1 MMGLKDEYAVIFFLY
16 FATMNTQSENI
27 VVILHTLLYVLK
39 KLGGTADFHKVFK
52 ILYFAD
58 QKHLVR
64 YGSPICDDTYISMTN
79 GPVPSTAY
87 DILKSLRGQG
97 LLNTQKDQFEPYF
110 ELTTNPFT
118 VKAKVDAD
126 LDYLSASEISC
137 IDESVA
143 ENAPLS
149 FHELT
154 EKSHD
159 SAWEKG
165 GESGEMDILDVAAA
179 GGAKQAMLDYI
190 EDTLEN
196 LNAQFE

>member
-1 MMGLKDEYAVIFFLY
+1 
-16 FATMNTQSENI
+16 MNTHSENI
-27 VVILHTLLYVLK
+27 EVILHTLLYVLK
-39 KLGGTADFHKVFK
+39 KLGGSADFHKVFK

-79 GPVPSTAY
+79 GPVPSITY

-110 ELTTNPFT
+110 QLTTNSFS
-118 VKAKVDAD
+118 VKAKVDPD
-126 LDYLSASEISC
+126 MDFLSETEVSC

-143 ENAPLS
+143 ENATLS

-165 GESGEMDILDVAAA
+165 RESGEMNMLDVAVA
-179 GGAKQAMLDYI
+179 GGAQPDMLDYI

-196 LNAQFE
+196 QKAQFG